1 MKLLLKFLLIGLFMT
16 QLHSAQAQTT
26 AATEKSAIRFNHL
39 ALHVYD
45 LKKSS
50 AFYEQVMQ
58 FKKIPEPFKDGLH
71 DWFSIGDPYQLH
83 LIQGAPKEIYQD
95 ITRHF
100 CFSVPSLDAFMERIR
115 KHNIRYYNSKGEPD
129 KINVRADGVQQIYIQ
144 DPDGYWL
151 EINNEY

>member
-1 MKLLLKFLLIGLFMT
+1 MT
-16 QLHSAQAQTT
+16 QFNPAKAQTT
-26 AATEKSAIRFNHL
+26 AATDKPAIKFNHF
-39 ALHVYD
+39 ALHVHD

-83 LIQGAPKEIYQD
+83 LIQGAPQEIYQD
-95 ITRHF
+95 IKRHI
-100 CFSVPSLDAFMERIR
+100 CFSVQSIDLFMEHIR
-115 KHNIRYYNSKGEPD
+115 KYNISYYNSKGEPG
-129 KINVRADGVQQIYIQ
+129 KISERADGVKQIYIQ

-151 EINNEY
+151 EINNEF

>member
-1 MKLLLKFLLIGLFMT
+1 MKVILKFLFICIFMA
-16 QLHSAQAQTT
+16 QLDPAQAQTT
-26 AATEKSAIRFNHL
+26 AATEKPIKFNHL
-39 ALHVYD
+39 ALHVHD

-71 DWFSIGDPYQLH
+71 DWFSIGNPFQLH

-100 CFSVPSLDAFMERIR
+100 CFSVPSLDVFMERLS
-115 KHNIRYYNSKGEPD
+115 KHNIRYYNSRGELG
-129 KINVRADGVQQIYIQ
+129 KINERVDGVKQIYIQ

-151 EINNEY
+151 EVNNEYQ